1 MSIKA
6 YILLLA
12 ETLRL
17 LFYNTLGA
25 CWCNPYIESTDSPIK
40 TDETQAMS
48 YTSGCVD
55 GVLPTD
61 TTEDRVNPSNQK

>member
-6 YILLLA
+6 YI
-12 ETLRL
+12 TLSRD
-17 LFYNTLGA
+17 FEAFALGA
-25 CWCNPYIESTDSPIK
+25 CWCNPYIESADSPVK

-61 TTEDRVNPSNQK
+61 TTENRVSPSNQDFLK